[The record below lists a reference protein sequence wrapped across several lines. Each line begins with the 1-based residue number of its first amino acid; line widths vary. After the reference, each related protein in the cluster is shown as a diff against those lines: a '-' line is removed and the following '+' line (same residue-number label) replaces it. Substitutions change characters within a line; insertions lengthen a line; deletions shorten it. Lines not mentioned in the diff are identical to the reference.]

1 MTDLR
6 LARKKSPH
14 DKEQLARLAPI
25 GLFSCVARFRA
36 NDAGSAGPGRGTPQE
51 WNSGA
56 AHCGLSA
63 RQSRRD
69 VCAIVRSDLTG
80 RRRDLVAG
88 DEVALDVLAASARRI
103 VNVESCE
110 GDDGLTRR
118 RGLFDHRHQYINV
131 GW

>member
-1 MTDLR
+1 
-6 LARKKSPH
+6 
-14 DKEQLARLAPI
+14 
-25 GLFSCVARFRA
+25 A
-36 NDAGSAGPGRGTPQE
+36 NDACPAGPGRGTPQE
-51 WNSGA
+51 WNSGTA
-56 AHCGLSA
+56 RCGLSA
-63 RQSRRD
+63 RQPGRD
-69 VCAIVRSDLTG
+69 VCAVVRSDLTG

-131 GW
+131 GWHLGVDGSLYARLDPDRIPDAQPGRIA